1 MTRRSLRLVLLPL
14 IFLMAG
20 CSGMFAHYGGVE
32 RSLMAGHPDQA
43 VTRIQDAQDDY
54 GRNNR
59 LLYLMDHGM
68 VLHLAG
74 RYQESNAVLE
84 EAHLLVEEQYATRI
98 RDEASALLLNETQL
112 PYEGEPFEHV
122 LINVVKALNYAL
134 LSQWNDTLVE
144 ARRIDHRLN
153 VLSDRAEGHAY
164 KEDPFARYLTGV
176 LYEIA
181 GDLNNA
187 FVAFRKAE
195 AVYDEARAWSRVPL
209 PDALKA
215 DLIRVTS
222 ALHLTEDLERY
233 RTKYP
238 EVASEAA
245 TSRSTDMAQLIV
257 VSYHGRSPQ
266 KEDLFIDVPISLDA
280 LYLVAL
286 AKSTGLRSTRSTRGG
301 EALLYGIHGRIAR
314 VALPRLVPQR
324 AKTAYSTIQ
333 LTDGTTTFDAHSQRM
348 YDIGA
353 VAEKNLDDGYNTL
366 VLRAVARAAMKM
378 AAAEGIG
385 IGVRSAVHKNS
396 NDWIGLL
403 ALILARIFV
412 LATEEADIR
421 SWRTLPG
428 EIHLARLWI
437 PAGSYSVMMNAVDH
451 QGRVIGSPKT
461 GQLDVKIGETRLW
474 LRQYLE

>member
-1 MTRRSLRLVLLPL
+1 
-14 IFLMAG
+14 
-20 CSGMFAHYGGVE
+20 
-32 RSLMAGHPDQA
+32 
-43 VTRIQDAQDDY
+43 
-54 GRNNR
+54 
-59 LLYLMDHGM
+59 
-68 VLHLAG
+68 
-74 RYQESNAVLE
+74 
-84 EAHLLVEEQYATRI
+84 
-98 RDEASALLLNETQL
+98 
-112 PYEGEPFEHV
+112 
-122 LINVVKALNYAL
+122 
-134 LSQWNDTLVE
+134 
-144 ARRIDHRLN
+144 
-153 VLSDRAEGHAY
+153 LSDHADGNAY

-187 FVAFRKAE
+187 YVAFRQAE
-195 AVYDEARAWSRVPL
+195 AVYDEVRAWSKVPL
-209 PDALKA
+209 PDALKT

-233 RTKYP
+233 QTKYP

-245 TSRSTDMAQLIV
+245 LSHDADMAQLIV

-286 AKSTGLRSTRSTRGG
+286 AKSTGLQSTRSTRGG

-314 VALPRLVPQR
+314 VALPRLVPRR

-333 LTDGTTTFDAHSQRM
+333 LTDGTTTFNAHSQRM
-348 YDIGA
+348 YDINA
-353 VAEKNLDDGYNTL
+353 VAEKNLDDGYNRL
-366 VLRAVARAAMKM
+366 VLRAVARTAMKM

-385 IGVRSAVHKNS
+385 VGVRSAGHKSS
-396 NDWIGLL
+396 NDWIGLF

-421 SWRTLPG
+421 SWWTLPG
-428 EIHLARLWI
+428 EIQLARLWI

-451 QGRVIGSPKT
+451 QGRVIGSPET
-461 GQLDVKIGETRLW
+461 EQLDFKIGEVRLW
-474 LRQYLE
+474 LRQYVE

>member
-1 MTRRSLRLVLLPL
+1 
-14 IFLMAG
+14 
-20 CSGMFAHYGGVE
+20 MFAHYGGVE
-32 RSLMAGHPDQA
+32 RSLMTGHPDQA
-43 VTRIQDAQDDY
+43 VKLIQEAKDDY

-59 LLYLMDHGM
+59 LLYLMEHGM

-84 EAHLLVEEQYATRI
+84 KAHLLVEEQYTTRV

-112 PYEGEPFEHV
+112 PYDGEPFEHV

-134 LSQWNDTLVE
+134 SSHWNDAVVE

-153 VLSDRAEGHAY
+153 LLSDRAEGHAY

-187 FVAFRKAE
+187 YVAFRKAE

-209 PDALKA
+209 PDALKT
-215 DLIRVTS
+215 DLIRVAS
-222 ALHLTEDLERY
+222 ALHLTEDYERY
-233 RTKYP
+233 QTKYP

-245 TSRSTDMAQLIV
+245 SSHDPDMAQLIV

-286 AKSTGLRSTRSTRGG
+286 AKSTGLQSTRSTRGG

-314 VALPRLVPQR
+314 VALPRLAPRR

-333 LTDGTTTFDAHSQRM
+333 LTDGTTTFNAHSQRM

-353 VAEKNLDDGYNTL
+353 VAEKNLDDGYKRL
-366 VLRAVARAAMKM
+366 VLRAVARTAMKM

-385 IGVRSAVHKNS
+385 IGVRSVAHKNS
-396 NDWIGLL
+396 QDWIGLV

-421 SWRTLPG
+421 SWRMLPG
-428 EIHLARLWI
+428 EIHLTRLWI

-461 GQLDVKIGETRLW
+461 EHIDFNIGEVRLW
-474 LRQYLE
+474 LRQDVE

>member
-1 MTRRSLRLVLLPL
+1 
-14 IFLMAG
+14 
-20 CSGMFAHYGGVE
+20 MFAHYGGVE
-32 RSLMAGHPDQA
+32 RNLRAGHPDQA
-43 VTRIQDAQDDY
+43 VKLIQEAKDDY

-59 LLYLMDHGM
+59 LLYLMDNGM

-84 EAHLLVEEQYATRI
+84 EAYLLIEEQYTTRV
-98 RDEASALLLNETQL
+98 RDQASALLLNETQL
-112 PYEGEPFEHV
+112 PYAGEPFEHV
-122 LINVVKALNYAL
+122 LINVIKALNYAL
-134 LSQWNDTLVE
+134 LSHWSDALVE

-153 VLSDRAEGHAY
+153 VLSDLAEGNAY

-187 FVAFRKAE
+187 YVAFRKAE
-195 AVYDEARAWSRVPL
+195 AVYDEVRAWSRVPL
-209 PDALKA
+209 PDALKT

-233 RTKYP
+233 QTKYP

-245 TSRSTDMAQLIV
+245 SSHDADMAQLIV

-286 AKSTGLRSTRSTRGG
+286 AKSTGLQSTRSTRGG

-314 VALPRLVPQR
+314 VALPRLVPRR

-333 LTDGTTTFDAHSQRM
+333 LTDGTTTFNAHSQRM
-348 YDIGA
+348 YDISA
-353 VAEKNLDDGYNTL
+353 VAEKNLDDGYNRL
-366 VLRAVARAAMKM
+366 VLRAVARTAMKM

-385 IGVRSAVHKNS
+385 IGVRSAVHKSS

-403 ALILARIFV
+403 ALIFARIFV

-428 EIHLARLWI
+428 EIQLARLWI

-461 GQLDVKIGETRLW
+461 EQLDFKIGEVRLW
-474 LRQYLE
+474 LRQYVE